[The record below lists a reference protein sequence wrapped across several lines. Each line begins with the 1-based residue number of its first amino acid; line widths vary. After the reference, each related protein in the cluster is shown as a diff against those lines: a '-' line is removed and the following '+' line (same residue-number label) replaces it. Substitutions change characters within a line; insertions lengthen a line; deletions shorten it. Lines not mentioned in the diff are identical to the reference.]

1 MDRFS
6 DIDSGIT
13 GKAGGGFS
21 GNRPP
26 RRPGSS
32 LGEGSDAFGGRV
44 PPQNIEAEIAVLGA
58 MMLGERG
65 AVERASEMITRD
77 DFYRD
82 AHGQIFDAMLHLAEK
97 DEPVDI
103 ITLKDELGRRGYLDN
118 IGGIGYL
125 MQLGEFVPTTANLQY
140 HAQIVR
146 EKAILRRLIEAA
158 SRIAGMAY
166 GEVDEVDTVVDMAER
181 TIFEVARKRSAQGFM
196 PLRPLLNE
204 AFEQVDVAYH
214 EKGMV
219 TGLDTGFEDL
229 NYMTSGFQDGD
240 LIILAARPSMGK
252 CVKWDNLI
260 IDPATG
266 DRITI
271 KEAVEC
277 KQATVLRIGEDGAV
291 GASSVS
297 HWVDSGVKPCWRV
310 TTKTGRFVEVTGHHP
325 FLTVDGWTPLHDIKP
340 GQHIAVPSLVDINPD
355 TIVKDNPKKDIAALV
370 KSTEYPL
377 RYQPGVA
384 KVFSDLQNL
393 KDKVVFEKID
403 QASELYNDIAIYGF
417 GSDIWALSRNNLVK
431 FLRKLLTDS
440 YRVYATSEL
449 GIKAFA
455 YGEGIARDIHHAF
468 LRLGIISRFGRW
480 SNRKWYVQIIEPD
493 SVDLFLQTIGNL
505 GGKIKPLTNEER
517 KMRGKFSNQVP
528 RSIWRYIKSCLF
540 ERGWSMYE
548 LGRRAGEDVDV
559 AHYNPRSTA
568 PISRERLARFAE
580 VLDDDH
586 LRRVASPSIYWD
598 EIVSIEPIGEHQV
611 YDLSVPDGANFVAQ
625 DIFVHNTSLAVGIG
639 QNVALKQGPN
649 GERKVVALFSM
660 EMSREQLVQRMICS
674 EARVDA
680 HKLRTGFLQDDDW
693 DRLAGAIQRLWD
705 ANIYIDDTTDM
716 GPLEMRAK
724 CRRLRAEQGL
734 DLVIVDY
741 LQLMRGSGRSNS
753 NRNEEITEISR
764 GLKNIAREMKVPVI
778 ALAQLSRA
786 VERREDK
793 RPMLSD
799 LRDSGSIEAEADL
812 VSFIYRPAY
821 YERKQEIRADDGSQG
836 DGDNNNNRPGEYD
849 GEEAEVIIAKHRNG
863 PVGTVKVSF
872 LARFA
877 RFDNLA
883 NRDDNPF

>member
-1 MDRFS
+1 MDRFR
-6 DIDSGIT
+6 DIDNGIPGT
-13 GKAGGGFS
+13 GGAGG

-26 RRPGSS
+26 RRGFGTA
-32 LGEGSDAFGGRV
+32 GEGSDAFGGRV

-65 AVERASEMITRD
+65 AVERASELISRD

-82 AHGQIFDAMLHLAEK
+82 AHGQIFDGMLHLAEK

-103 ITLKDELGRRGYLDN
+103 ITLKDELGRRGVLEN

-125 MQLGEFVPTTANLQY
+125 MQLGEFVPTTANLHY

-146 EKAILRRLIEAA
+146 DKALLRRLIEAA

-181 TIFEVARKRSAQGFM
+181 AIFEVARKRSAQGFM

-214 EKGMV
+214 EKGMI
-219 TGLDTGFEDL
+219 TGLDTGFEDF

-240 LIILAARPSMGK
+240 LIIIAARPSMGK
-252 CVKWDNLI
+252 CVKWDNWI
-260 IDPATG
+260 VDPATG
-266 DRITI
+266 DRVTI
-271 KEAVEC
+271 KEAVER
-277 KQATVLRIGEDGAV
+277 KQKTVFRLGDDGAI
-291 GASSVS
+291 GVS
-297 HWVDSGVKPCWRV
+297 PVSGWVDSGVQSCWRV
-310 TTKTGRFVEVTGHHP
+310 TTRTGRFVEVTGHHP
-325 FLTVDGWTPLHDIKP
+325 FLTGAGWTPLHDITPGMAIAVTRTPLASAGRGNVVGDRFEHP
-340 GQHIAVPSLVDINPD
+340 GQLLPGA
-355 TIVKDNPKKDIAALV
+355 KEA
-370 KSTEYPL
+370 EY
-377 RYQPGVA
+377 G
-384 KVFSDLQNL
+384 
-393 KDKVVFEKID
+393 
-403 QASELYNDIAIYGF
+403 
-417 GSDIWALSRNNLVK
+417 
-431 FLRKLLTDS
+431 
-440 YRVYATSEL
+440 
-449 GIKAFA
+449 
-455 YGEGIARDIHHAF
+455 ARHRQDDC
-468 LRLGIISRFGRW
+468 LPR
-480 SNRKWYVQIIEPD
+480 E
-493 SVDLFLQTIGNL
+493 IG
-505 GGKIKPLTNEER
+505 
-517 KMRGKFSNQVP
+517 
-528 RSIWRYIKSCLF
+528 RYIGARLA
-540 ERGWSMYE
+540 ERGWYACE
-548 LGRRAGEDVDV
+548 LARRVGEDVDAPHV
-559 AHYNPRSTA
+559 NTNPHA
-568 PISRERLARFAE
+568 PYLFDREQLARIAG
-580 VLDDDH
+580 VLGDDD
-586 LRRVASPSIYWD
+586 LCPAASTDVYWD
-598 EIVSIEPIGEHQV
+598 EIVSIEPIGEHSV
-611 YDLSVPDGANFVAQ
+611 YDLSVPDGANFIAQ

-639 QNVALKQGPN
+639 QNVALKAGPN
-649 GERKVVALFSM
+649 GERKTVALFSL

-705 ANIYIDDTTDM
+705 ANIFIDDTTDM

-741 LQLMRGSGRSNS
+741 LQLMRGSGRSNA

-764 GLKNIAREMKVPVI
+764 GLKNIAREMRVPVI

-836 DGDNNNNRPGEYD
+836 GGGGDGGRPGEYE

-883 NRDDNPF
+883 NREDSPF

>member
-1 MDRFS
+1 MERFQ
-6 DIDSGIT
+6 DIDPNLP
-13 GKAGGGFS
+13 GKMGGFG

-26 RRPGSS
+26 RRPGM
-32 LGEGSDAFGGRV
+32 GGDGGGDAFGGRV

-65 AVERASEMITRD
+65 AAERASEMIARD

-103 ITLKDELGRRGYLDN
+103 ITLKDELGRRGMLDA

-166 GEVDEVDTVVDMAER
+166 GEVDEVDTIVDMAER

-240 LIILAARPSMGK
+240 LIIVAARPSMGK
-252 CVKWDNLI
+252 
-260 IDPATG
+260 
-266 DRITI
+266 
-271 KEAVEC
+271 
-277 KQATVLRIGEDGAV
+277 
-291 GASSVS
+291 
-297 HWVDSGVKPCWRV
+297 
-310 TTKTGRFVEVTGHHP
+310 
-325 FLTVDGWTPLHDIKP
+325 
-340 GQHIAVPSLVDINPD
+340 
-355 TIVKDNPKKDIAALV
+355 
-370 KSTEYPL
+370 
-377 RYQPGVA
+377 
-384 KVFSDLQNL
+384 
-393 KDKVVFEKID
+393 
-403 QASELYNDIAIYGF
+403 
-417 GSDIWALSRNNLVK
+417 
-431 FLRKLLTDS
+431 
-440 YRVYATSEL
+440 
-449 GIKAFA
+449 
-455 YGEGIARDIHHAF
+455 
-468 LRLGIISRFGRW
+468 
-480 SNRKWYVQIIEPD
+480 
-493 SVDLFLQTIGNL
+493 
-505 GGKIKPLTNEER
+505 
-517 KMRGKFSNQVP
+517 
-528 RSIWRYIKSCLF
+528 
-540 ERGWSMYE
+540 
-548 LGRRAGEDVDV
+548 
-559 AHYNPRSTA
+559 
-568 PISRERLARFAE
+568 
-580 VLDDDH
+580 
-586 LRRVASPSIYWD
+586 
-598 EIVSIEPIGEHQV
+598 
-611 YDLSVPDGANFVAQ
+611 
-625 DIFVHNTSLAVGIG
+625 TSLAVGIG
-639 QNVALKQGPN
+639 QNVALKAGTD
-649 GERKVVALFSM
+649 GSRKVVALFSL

-693 DRLAGAIQRLWD
+693 DKLARAVSRLWE
-705 ANIYIDDTTDM
+705 ANIYIDDSTDM

-741 LQLMRGSGRSNS
+741 LQLMRGSGRTNA

-821 YERKQEIRADDGSQG
+821 YERKQEIRAGDDGQG
-836 DGDNNNNRPGEYD
+836 GGQNGGDNGGGGGFNGEPE

-863 PVGTVKVSF
+863 PTGTVKVSF
-872 LARFA
+872 LARYA